1 MSVSIEKGI
10 RMLPNKV
17 YRLYVTRDDG
27 RPYQPLVTW
36 KLLTKLGIEA
46 PARTRQQTPGI
57 ELARLARTKLETRIM
72 DGETAGLAPRA
83 ANAKKATV
91 ADLHVLHLDEFE
103 QLGRKSG
110 RDIKHRW
117 SLHLKPFFGG
127 LTPAQVTSERIRA
140 YVRMRLKDKAA
151 NATVN
156 RETSDLQH
164 MLRLGQRTSPPL
176 VQVVPYFQKLKEAA
190 PRKGFMEQSTYDKLR
205 EHATE
210 LWLRGLLAAAYSF
223 AWRKEELLGL
233 RAGQISLPENTI
245 TLGDSKNGDPRII
258 VLTAEVRTLLA
269 ALIEGKRDNDPV
281 FTRENGEPVKDFR
294 GSWDAMFESAGIP
307 RRIFHDL
314 RRSGIRNLVRAGI
327 HRDTAMKI
335 SGHRTDSTFR
345 RYNIQS
351 LGDLQEAAAKIEAR
365 AASLRAEA
373 AATATK
379 PQLLPEWEPDAE
391 ETIQ

>member
-10 RMLPNKV
+10 RMLPNKQ

-46 PARTRQQTPGI
+46 PAKTRQQTPGI

-83 ANAKKATV
+83 AKKTTV
-91 ADLHVLHLDEFE
+91 ADLFPLIVAEYEELR
-103 QLGRKSG
+103 RKSG
-110 RDIKHRW
+110 RDLDHRW
-117 SLHLKPFFGG
+117 RLHLKPFFGG
-127 LTPAQVTSERIRA
+127 LSPAQITSDRIRA

-156 RETSDLQH
+156 RETSQLQH

-176 VQVVPYFQKLKEAA
+176 VQVVPYFRKLKEAP

-223 AWRKEELLGL
+223 AWRREELLGL
-233 RAGQISLPENTI
+233 RAGQVSLPENTI
-245 TLGDSKNGDPRII
+245 NLGDSKNGDPRVI
-258 VLTAEVRTLLA
+258 VMTAEVRTLLA
-269 ALIEGKRDNDPV
+269 ALIHGKRDDDHV
-281 FTRENGEPVKDFR
+281 FTREDGEPVKDFR
-294 GSWDAMFESAGIP
+294 GSWDAMFEHAGVP
-307 RRIFHDL
+307 RRLFHDL
-314 RRSGIRNLVRAGI
+314 RRSGIRNLVRAGV
-327 HRDTAMKI
+327 HRDTCMQI

-351 LGDLQEAAAKIEAR
+351 LGDLQEAATKIEAR

-379 PQLLPEWEPDAE
+379 PQLLPEGEPNAE